1 MKHAIYSDIHGDLA
15 NFNIFINYVACKNDV
30 DGIIIAGD
38 LFGMKGLE
46 TAAAEMAT
54 SEMNNQYG
62 EIEKILS
69 ELERSTGKRIML
81 IAGNYD
87 SDFRQRQLGI
97 WDLHKKSIVLDGLKF
112 AGYSGHYHK
121 PHKVLQET
129 TMDFDAADATNFFEQ
144 IRPDVVITHS
154 RIKEYLRKHSPLLS
168 ITGHTHTYDFYY
180 DESETAARTVALK
193 PGAIGHTTHDK
204 TGESLP
210 QTFVFLD
217 YADITRA
224 ELYTI
229 QNCSI
234 TSTEIRAREKT
245 K

>member
-1 MKHAIYSDIHGDLA
+1 MKHAICSDIHGDLV
-15 NFNIFINYVACKNDV
+15 NFKIFINYVACKNDV

-46 TAAAEMAT
+46 TAAAETVT
-54 SEMNNQYG
+54 SEMNHQYS

-69 ELERSTGKRIML
+69 EFERNTGKRIML
-81 IAGNYD
+81 ISGNYD
-87 SDFRQRQLGI
+87 SDFGQRLLGV
-97 WDLHKKSIVLDGLKF
+97 WNMHQRVKVLDGLKF
-112 AGYSGHYHK
+112 AGYGGHYHK
-121 PHKVLQET
+121 PYRVLQET
-129 TMDFDAADATNFFEQ
+129 TMDFDAAVAVNFFEQ
-144 IRPDVVITHS
+144 IGPDVVITHA
-154 RIKEYLRKHSPLLS
+154 RVREYLRKHSPLLS